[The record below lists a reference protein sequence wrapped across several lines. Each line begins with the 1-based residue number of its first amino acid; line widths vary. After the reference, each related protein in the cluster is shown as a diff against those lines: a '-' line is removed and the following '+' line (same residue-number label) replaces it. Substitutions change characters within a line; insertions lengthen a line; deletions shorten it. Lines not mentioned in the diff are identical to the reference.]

1 MDTNHANLIFVCD
14 DHVSKNELV
23 KAVANANEKRVD
35 SYKYNSPDSVI
46 DSLDEG
52 LGDTSCDEVSDQQ
65 PITESSHK
73 NHIQRNKYSEVVMQ
87 NSAINSMCRVKCDK
101 SERIHSRF
109 LVETP
114 L

>member
-1 MDTNHANLIFVCD
+1 MDSNK
-14 DHVSKNELV
+14 HVRPDCLT
-23 KAVANANEKRVD
+23 D
-35 SYKYNSPDSVI
+35 SP
-46 DSLDEG
+46 DEG
-52 LGDTSCDEVSDQQ
+52 LGDTSSDEISDQQ

-73 NHIQRNKYSEVVMQ
+73 YHIQRNKYSEVVMQ

-109 LVETP
+109 LVETS